1 MLNNTKLKTILIG
14 PFVFLFLFLF
24 SFLFPTHAS
33 LLSVLGLAFWIIF
46 WWTTESIPIAATSFL
61 PLLILP
67 ILGVSPFLEI
77 IPNYYSSIILLF
89 WGGFV
94 LGLSLEKYKI
104 HEIIALEILK
114 RAGKTP
120 AAVIGGVMYASYF
133 ISMWISNTAT
143 AIMMLPIAVSIFN
156 LVDELSPR
164 EVSKKI
170 AIGSMLGIA
179 YGANIGGIATI
190 IGTPPNMVLK
200 SFLED
205 RFGSSP
211 DFMEWMLV
219 GLPFSLILIWIANRL
234 FTKVLFVLP
243 SQPIKGLEEF
253 IESRK
258 KAIGPLSKVQIRSML
273 VFASAAFCWIFQ
285 GPINFILNHLQI
297 DFKLSDAG
305 IAVFF
310 ALLTFLIPQGTP
322 LKTGGLMHWKDM
334 KKIAWPILFMFG
346 GGMSLALGLEKAGFV
361 QVIQEASS
369 SIPIAYWAM
378 VAIFLILIS
387 VFATEI
393 MSNVALITI
402 LIPVVVAI
410 SASFGITNP
419 LVLGIPVTFGSSLAF
434 MLPISTPPNAVVYSS
449 KLVSLK
455 TMVKTGFWLNVVSIV
470 LLTLLFFLLK
480 LFYV

>member
-1 MLNNTKLKTILIG
+1 MVINTKIKTILLG
-14 PFVFLFLFLF
+14 PFVFLIVFLI
-24 SFLFPTHAS
+24 SFFFPTHAS
-33 LLSVLGLAFWIIF
+33 LISVIGFAFWIIY
-46 WWTTESIPIAATSFL
+46 WWTTESIAIAVTSFL
-61 PLLILP
+61 PLFILP
-67 ILGVSPFLEI
+67 FLGLSSFQEILS
-77 IPNYYSSIILLF
+77 NYYSSIILLF

-120 AAVIGGVMYASYF
+120 AGVIGGVMFASFF

-143 AIMMLPIAVSIFN
+143 AIMMLPIAVSIFS

-200 SFLED
+200 SFLEE
-205 RFGSSP
+205 RFGYSP
-211 DFMEWMLV
+211 DFLEWMLV
-219 GLPFSLILIWIANRL
+219 GLPFSLILIWLANKL
-234 FTKVLFVLP
+234 FTRVLFVLP
-243 SQPIKGLEEF
+243 AKPIQGLEEF
-253 IESRK
+253 IDSRK
-258 KAIGPLSKVQIRSML
+258 RDIGPLSKVQFRSMFIF
-273 VFASAAFCWIFQ
+273 VSAAFCWIFQ

-297 DFKLSDAG
+297 DFKLSDTG

-310 ALLTFLIPQGTP
+310 ALLTFVIPQGRP
-322 LKTGGLMHWKDM
+322 WRTGGLMHWKDM

-361 QVIQEASS
+361 QFIQDSSS

-480 LFYV
+480 LIYV